1 MVRGPYL
8 FVCLL
13 LLLTVLVGFLAGR
26 GAHKVGCAGSQV
38 TVCYSVDPEC
48 Q

>member
-26 GAHKVGCAGSQV
+26 AAHKVGCAVSRV
-38 TVCYSVDPEC
+38 AVFYSVDPEC